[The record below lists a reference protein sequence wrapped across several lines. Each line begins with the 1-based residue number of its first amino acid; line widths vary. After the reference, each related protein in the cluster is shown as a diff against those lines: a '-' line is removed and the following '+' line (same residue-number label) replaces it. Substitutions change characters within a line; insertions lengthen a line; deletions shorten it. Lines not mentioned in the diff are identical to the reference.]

1 MCLTQG
7 GCPCCV
13 DCLWECYVNLKKKY
27 GLPALAGNLFAW
39 TPQVLLCV
47 ALFDIRNILFYVVDF
62 NSYSL
67 EFSVGDISSGVY
79 VNEKSR
85 N

>member
-1 MCLTQG
+1 M
-7 GCPCCV
+7 
-13 DCLWECYVNLKKKY
+13 
-27 GLPALAGNLFAW
+27 
-39 TPQVLLCV
+39 LLCV

-67 EFSVGDISSGVY
+67 EFSVGNISSGVY

-85 N
+85 ESMLSPRERACV